1 MSRVCII
8 AKDIQIITGKIER
21 QSRNILA
28 QIKVVLNKQKHQEVT
43 VSELCDYLG
52 LKKEDI
58 LQFIR

>member
-1 MSRVCII
+1 MYNCQRHSNNN
-8 AKDIQIITGKIER
+8 R
-21 QSRNILA
+21 QKR
-28 QIKVVLNKQKHQEVT
+28 KTKQKHPQEVT

>member
-8 AKDIQIITGKIER
+8 AKDIQIITGKSER